1 MAGTSTAKAQMILAR
16 GFKPSPGGCL
26 GAGVYVCVPRT
37 EPEAVPPRAPRVPTP
52 LLRMSCSGSADDEKA
67 GKFARDRDRHK
78 GDVGARLKA
87 RQIKNTRA
95 RRIAVG

>member
-1 MAGTSTAKAQMILAR
+1 VS
-16 GFKPSPGGCL
+16 
-26 GAGVYVCVPRT
+26 Y
-37 EPEAVPPRAPRVPTP
+37 
-52 LLRMSCSGSADDEKA
+52 SGSADDEKA

-87 RQIKNTRA
+87 RQMKNTRA